1 MDFPSAGISLAY
13 YLFLLLV
20 LRSAEGQIDFKEPLY
35 MKFVNK
41 ETHTNVSRVVMA
53 QVVFRNGAST
63 VGFTYPTDRYKNKR
77 KYWSEGYGQLT
88 NHGKR
93 QNFLLGRALRQ
104 RYGRFMSD
112 EYVPNEVYVMSSD
125 ADRAIMGSQLTLA
138 GIYTPV
144 PTDQKWHSEIDWQP
158 IPVHTLPA
166 YMDLVFRNRQGR
178 GMIPNRGKC
187 RKLEVLISQLP
198 GVMKFRSFHERHP
211 NLYNFLSNKTG
222 LNITHMEEA
231 ARFQIFFSILNN
243 FGYPLPEWAHQVF
256 PEPLTL
262 VRAYALSLPTFY
274 TEMQRLKTGPLL
286 RDLVKHIQS
295 YLAGNESHFLY
306 LYSGHDVDLTELQM
320 EQKMVISRFMTG
332 LMRALGY
339 TAPLVPNSCDAVILE
354 LVKDLVG
361 DYYVRG
367 FYRQF
372 NGSELHAMSI
382 HGCDYLCPLKDFFRY
397 TARVIPQDWADECD
411 VVPAYQ
417 SLELEDPYDIYD

>member
-1 MDFPSAGISLAY
+1 
-13 YLFLLLV
+13 
-20 LRSAEGQIDFKEPLY
+20 
-35 MKFVNK
+35 
-41 ETHTNVSRVVMA
+41 
-53 QVVFRNGAST
+53 
-63 VGFTYPTDRYKNKR
+63 
-77 KYWSEGYGQLT
+77 
-88 NHGKR
+88 
-93 QNFLLGRALRQ
+93 
-104 RYGRFMSD
+104 
-112 EYVPNEVYVMSSD
+112 
-125 ADRAIMGSQLTLA
+125 
-138 GIYTPV
+138 
-144 PTDQKWHSEIDWQP
+144 
-158 IPVHTLPA
+158 
-166 YMDLVFRNRQGR
+166 
-178 GMIPNRGKC
+178 MIPNRGKC

-274 TEMQRLKTGPLL
+274 TDMQRLKTGPLL
-286 RDLVKHIQS
+286 RDLVMHIQS
-295 YLAGNESHFLY
+295 YLAGNESRFLY
-306 LYSGHDVDLTELQM
+306 LYSGHDVDL
-320 EQKMVISRFMTG
+320 TG

-372 NGSELHAMSI
+372 DSSELHAMSI
-382 HGCDYLCPLKDFFRY
+382 HGCDYLCPLKDFFRLISSY
-397 TARVIPQDWADECD
+397 TSS
-411 VVPAYQ
+411 VPHNTFFRLILSY
-417 SLELEDPYDIYD
+417 SLSSTIHS